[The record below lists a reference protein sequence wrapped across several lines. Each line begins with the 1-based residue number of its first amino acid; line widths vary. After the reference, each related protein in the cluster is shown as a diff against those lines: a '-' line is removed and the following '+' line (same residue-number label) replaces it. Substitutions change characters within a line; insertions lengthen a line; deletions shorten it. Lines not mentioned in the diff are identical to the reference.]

1 MNGEDEVGLKE
12 GELWVEGGEG
22 DGENLEAR
30 IPRRRHEE
38 GGSVSVTAAPERAD
52 GQLHSVVEVLF
63 WSIIGDEEI

>member
-1 MNGEDEVGLKE
+1 MKE
-12 GELWVEGGEG
+12 MKEMEKTWKL
-22 DGENLEAR
+22 A
-30 IPRRRHEE
+30 RRRHEE